1 VHVCHPSYGRKHKKE
16 YCLGWLRHISI
27 ITRTKRTGGMAQVA
41 ELLTSNREPLSSNAI
56 LPKIIKEE
64 EEEIASII
72 LRIFKL

>member
-1 VHVCHPSYGRKHKKE
+1 
-16 YCLGWLRHISI
+16 
-27 ITRTKRTGGMAQVA
+27 MAQVA